1 MVNIISK
8 YFLLLTAPLTRQLF
22 PRLAA
27 SPQASVLR
35 HNIVEIRSFNNLMV
49 AFKCSN
55 EKKRC
60 MSLTL
65 SQNLEMI
72 KLRKECL
79 KAKIG
84 TRYDSCQT
92 GKV

>member
-8 YFLLLTAPLTRQLF
+8 YFLLLTTPLTRKLF
-22 PRLAA
+22 PCLAA
-27 SPQASVLR
+27 SPQASTLR
-35 HNIVEIRSFNNLMV
+35 YNIIEIRSFNNLMV

-55 EKKRC
+55 EKNRC

-65 SQNLEMI
+65 NQNLEMI

-84 TRYDSCQT
+84 KR
-92 GKV
+92 